1 MLTVFKLIAGGSGV
15 ILFFYRNDLFGR
27 LARAG
32 AAQADATHPVRV
44 NNHGSI
50 SYITFAQNSHL
61 RVLVIVSA
69 VLVGLMILVDI
80 IQRKVLK

>member
-1 MLTVFKLIAGGSGV
+1 MMLTVFKLIAGGSGV

-44 NNHGSI
+44 
-50 SYITFAQNSHL
+50 
-61 RVLVIVSA
+61 
-69 VLVGLMILVDI
+69 
-80 IQRKVLK
+80 